1 VKKLILFT
9 FIFYLSGCSSLGG
22 SKGAPFQGLSDIEP
36 NATQIYMYRPSSFVM
51 SLAIPTVKLNSEP
64 AEGVR
69 NGSYI
74 VYELPPGKHKF
85 NLSNNANWAAGNIEF
100 SVDALEGERYFY
112 RLTAHV
118 DDMAAYGQFV
128 TISMGSHLH
137 QVSKEF
143 ALQEMAEL
151 KFTRIWP

>member
-1 VKKLILFT
+1 MNGYV
-9 FIFYLSGCSSLGG
+9 GCSSLGG
-22 SKGAPFQGLSDIEP
+22 SKGIPFQGLSEIKL
-36 NATQIYMYRPSSFVM
+36 NTAQVYIYRPSSFVM
-51 SLAIPTVKLNSEP
+51 SLAIPTIEINNKMV
-64 AEGVR
+64 EGVR

-74 VYELPPGKHKF
+74 AYELPPGTHKF
-85 NLSNNANWAAGNIEF
+85 IFSNNGNWAAGNIEF
-100 SVDALEGERYFY
+100 SLKAQEGERYFY

-137 QVSKEF
+137 QVNEEF
-143 ALQEMAEL
+143 ALKEMADL

>member
-1 VKKLILFT
+1 
-9 FIFYLSGCSSLGG
+9 
-22 SKGAPFQGLSDIEP
+22 
-36 NATQIYMYRPSSFVM
+36 MYRPSSFVM